1 MRPRKLDAK
10 RIFIASREAHGF
22 GELHPRGG
30 RAALPFVTE
39 GHVEQC
45 AAPGFD
51 PLAFLELGACFPDP
65 PLIQENAPFVKKLG
79 RHGLVGQRRLG
90 VRGTG
95 WGPSKK
101 KASRG
106 SCQSGAK
113 NFHVRFSS
121 SQLRR
126 IVRLIIDKPGELF
139 TMRGVSLPE
148 IIGGKYRPR
157 SVLGAGSTGTVY
169 SVEHTLTGELLA
181 LKVMT
186 SHLGGSEDAIARF
199 KREALVVSKI
209 RSQHVVRIFDA
220 DVAPELS
227 GAPYLVMD
235 LLEGV
240 DLDQLSDDQRIEPPI
255 VVEWLRQVAGPMD
268 KAHRLGIIH
277 RDLKPANLFLTRRD
291 DGSPLIKI
299 LDFGIARIAAESMS
313 IGSTQWG
320 QLLGTPLYMAPEQAR
335 GDPTQVG
342 PATDLYAL
350 GLTAYKLLTGR
361 PYRTGVTLTEMIEGI
376 LHEPLRAPSE
386 IGQDFGPEFDCWF
399 LRACQLDPDRRFSSA
414 EQQVEALAGA
424 FGLPAY
430 EVGIASSSGSRQIAV
445 TASER
450 APLPSASRLDAMVS
464 SGLAMTKDRPRPEP
478 NVWRLAFFSLAALVA
493 LSLVLVVVVWRPT
506 LQSRVLV
513 AEPSAHATASGSAL
527 KLLATTAST
536 PPTFVAPAVSTVAA
550 DAMKVTPPVAP
561 NADVQPVHTLP
572 VHTALPRVAVPAPRR
587 GVGDDDPL
595 SYQQ

>member
-1 MRPRKLDAK
+1 M
-10 RIFIASREAHGF
+10 
-22 GELHPRGG
+22 
-30 RAALPFVTE
+30 
-39 GHVEQC
+39 
-45 AAPGFD
+45 
-51 PLAFLELGACFPDP
+51 
-65 PLIQENAPFVKKLG
+65 
-79 RHGLVGQRRLG
+79 
-90 VRGTG
+90 
-95 WGPSKK
+95 
-101 KASRG
+101 
-106 SCQSGAK
+106 
-113 NFHVRFSS
+113 
-121 SQLRR
+121 
-126 IVRLIIDKPGELF
+126 RLIIDKARELF

-255 VVEWLRQVAGPMD
+255 VIEWLRQVAGPLD

-313 IGSTQWG
+313 VGSTQWG

-361 PYRTGVTLTEMIEGI
+361 PHRTGVTLTEMIEEI

-399 LRACQLDPDRRFSSA
+399 LRACQLDPERRFSSA

-424 FGLPAY
+424 FGLPTF

-450 APLPSASRLDAMVS
+450 APLRSGGRLDAMVT
-464 SGLAMTKDRPRPEP
+464 SGSGITNDRPPPER
-478 NVWRLAFFSLAALVA
+478 NVWRWAFFSLAALVA
-493 LSLVLVVVVWRPT
+493 LSLVIVVAAWRPT
-506 LQSRVLV
+506 FQSRVLV
-513 AEPSAHATASGSAL
+513 VEPSVPAPASGSAVTL
-527 KLLATTAST
+527 QTTAAPP
-536 PPTFVAPAVSTVAA
+536 PPTSAAPAIATVAA
-550 DAMKVTPPVAP
+550 DVTKVVAPVAP
-561 NADVQPVHTLP
+561 NADVQPVHTFP
-572 VHTALPRVAVPAPRR
+572 VRTALPRVAVPAPRR

>member
-1 MRPRKLDAK
+1 
-10 RIFIASREAHGF
+10 
-22 GELHPRGG
+22 
-30 RAALPFVTE
+30 
-39 GHVEQC
+39 
-45 AAPGFD
+45 
-51 PLAFLELGACFPDP
+51 
-65 PLIQENAPFVKKLG
+65 
-79 RHGLVGQRRLG
+79 
-90 VRGTG
+90 
-95 WGPSKK
+95 
-101 KASRG
+101 
-106 SCQSGAK
+106 
-113 NFHVRFSS
+113 VRFSS

-335 GDPTQVG
+335 GDPTRVG

-464 SGLAMTKDRPRPEP
+464 SGLAMTKDRSRPEP
-478 NVWRLAFFSLAALVA
+478 NVWRSAFFSLAALVA